1 MSGAR
6 VQLSAHPRAAR
17 HIATAK
23 GWGGLIGFG
32 GVFLLS
38 MRAHMSVFESGV
50 HALGGGIALYLL
62 AWAGAVAIWREVA
75 LAEVERARRMT
86 AELNRAAAEEAEAR
100 AKAKAQAEA
109 AGRAAPVG
117 Q

>member
-1 MSGAR
+1 MSGPAR
-6 VQLSAHPRAAR
+6 VQLSAHPRATR

-32 GVFLLS
+32 VVLLLS
-38 MRAHMSVFESGV
+38 MRAHMSLFESGL
-50 HALGGGIALYLL
+50 HALAGGIALYLL
-62 AWAGAVAIWREVA
+62 AWAGAVAIWREIAV
-75 LAEVERARRMT
+75 AEVERARRMT

-109 AGRAAPVG
+109 AGGPVG
-117 Q
+117 